1 MKNGIRINYDE
12 RFMAA
17 KNTELSTA
25 LKLNGKKINQK
36 LTEKKIKNKTQA
48 FRIKK
53 HIQLF
58 HMVCWPLTS
67 YYSRMFR

>member
-25 LKLNGKKINQK
+25 LKLNGKKN
-36 LTEKKIKNKTQA
+36 
-48 FRIKK
+48 
-53 HIQLF
+53 
-58 HMVCWPLTS
+58 
-67 YYSRMFR
+67 